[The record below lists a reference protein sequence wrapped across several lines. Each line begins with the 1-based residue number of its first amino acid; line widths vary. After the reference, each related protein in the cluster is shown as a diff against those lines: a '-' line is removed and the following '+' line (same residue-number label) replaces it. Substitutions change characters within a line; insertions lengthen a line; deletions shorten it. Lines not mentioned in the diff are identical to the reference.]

1 MTNVCSKRTLSCLL
15 ENLFCST
22 FITTMHH
29 IQKLVSDFYFQT
41 EQKFGLLKTDQVI
54 VAVSGGLDSMTL
66 LTVMHRA
73 GFNVAVA
80 HINYG
85 LRGEESDLDQKLVE
99 EYCAENFIA
108 CYIKHADPVEMRKGN
123 LQDNAR
129 EFRYRFFDELVQ
141 SHNAKYVAVAHHE
154 DDQVE
159 TLLFKYIRGSY
170 SFFPRGMKAVQGA
183 VIRPF
188 LHMRKSQIHD
198 IALGYQ
204 VPWREDSSNAK
215 SDYSRNKI
223 RNEMI
228 PIVDL
233 MQPGFHE
240 MLLRRNNLNAI
251 SEDYINSKLSEE
263 VDSFLNGKE
272 GDILIADGWRR
283 DDGFDILRATYIL
296 RYTDF
301 SHQRSEEFL
310 QLMKAPI
317 GKKLESNT
325 WEIFRERESVRIMR
339 RRDHE
344 EIFLDIDEDTV
355 AIDYPKRLRFQ
366 KSMYSDDF
374 LKSKFVGVFDFD
386 KLHFPLKLRK
396 WKEGDSFH
404 PLGMKG
410 RKKVSD
416 YLISEKVELSQ
427 KRKILVLESE
437 GEIIWVVGMRI
448 SEKFK
453 VDEHTTAMWI
463 MTVD

>member
-1 MTNVCSKRTLSCLL
+1 
-15 ENLFCST
+15 
-22 FITTMHH
+22 MHH

-41 EQKFGLLKTDQVI
+41 EQKFGLLKTDLVI

-99 EYCAENFIA
+99 EYCEKLFVA
-108 CYIKHADPVEMRKGN
+108 CYTTKADPEEMRNGN
-123 LQDNAR
+123 LQQNAR
-129 EFRYRFFDELVQ
+129 EFRYRFFDEVLEK
-141 SHNAKYVAVAHHE
+141 HHAKYIAVAHHE

-159 TLLFKYIRGSY
+159 TLLFKFIRGSY
-170 SFFPRGMKAVQGA
+170 SFFPRGMKAIQGA

-240 MLLRRNNLNAI
+240 MLLKRNNLNAI
-251 SEDYINSKLSEE
+251 SEDYINSMLSMELDAFLQAT
-263 VDSFLNGKE
+263 DS
-272 GDILIADGWRR
+272 DILVADGWRR
-283 DDGFDILRATYIL
+283 ADGFDILRAAYIL

-301 SHQRSEEFL
+301 SHQRADEFL
-310 QLMKAPI
+310 NLMDGGI
-317 GKKLESNT
+317 GKKLESQG
-325 WEIFRERESVRIMR
+325 WEIYRERECARIVRRIGNE
-339 RRDHE
+339 DVKI
-344 EIFLDIDEDTV
+344 EIHAETT
-355 AIDYPKRLRFQ
+355 AIDYPKRIRIE
-366 KSMYSDDF
+366 KKAASDDF
-374 LKSKFVGVFDFD
+374 LKSKYVGVFDFE
-386 KLHFPLKLRK
+386 KLEFPLTLRK
-396 WKEGDSFH
+396 WKEGDHFQ

-410 RKKVSD
+410 RKKISD
-416 YLISEKVELSQ
+416 LLISEKVELSQ
-427 KRKILVLESE
+427 KRKVLVLESN
-437 GEIIWVVGMRI
+437 GEIVWVLGFRI
-448 SEKFK
+448 SDKFK
-453 VDEHTTAMWI
+453 LTDDTSTMWV
-463 MTVD
+463 MTVE

>member
-1 MTNVCSKRTLSCLL
+1 
-15 ENLFCST
+15 
-22 FITTMHH
+22 MHH

-41 EQKFGLLKTDQVI
+41 EQKFGLTKTDLVI

-73 GFNVAVA
+73 GFNIAVA
-80 HINYG
+80 HVNYG
-85 LRGEESDLDQKLVE
+85 LRGEESELDQKLVQD
-99 EYCAENFIA
+99 YCEQLFVP
-108 CYIKHADPVEMRKGN
+108 CYVTNADPEQMRNGN

-129 EFRYRFFDELVQ
+129 VFRYAFFDELV
-141 SHNAKYVAVAHHE
+141 AKYHAKYIAVAHHE

-159 TLLFKYIRGSY
+159 TLIFKFIRGSY
-170 SFFPRGMKAVQGA
+170 NFFPKGMKAIQGA

-198 IALGYQ
+198 IALGYS

-240 MLLRRNNLNAI
+240 MLLKRNSLNSI
-251 SEDYINSKLSEE
+251 SEDYINSMLSLE
-263 VDSFLNGKE
+263 VDAFLQANE
-272 GDILIADGWRR
+272 SDIIVADGWRR
-283 DDGFDILRATYIL
+283 GDGFDILRAAYIL
-296 RYTDF
+296 KYSDF
-301 SHQRSEEFL
+301 TYQRAEEFL
-310 QLMKAPI
+310 HLLDGSI
-317 GKKLESNT
+317 GRKLESSN
-325 WEIFRERESVRIMR
+325 WEIYREREHARFVRKKGV
-339 RRDHE
+339 E
-344 EIFLDIDEDTV
+344 EVELTIDANTT
-355 AIDYPKRLRFQ
+355 ALDYPKRILIS
-366 KSMYSDDF
+366 KEKVSSDF

-386 KLHFPLKLRK
+386 KLQFPLKLRK
-396 WKEGDSFH
+396 WKEGDSFQ

-416 YLISEKVELSQ
+416 FLIGEKVELSQ
-427 KRKILVLESE
+427 KRKVLILESD
-437 GEIIWVVGMRI
+437 GEIVWVVGMRI

-453 VDEHTTAMWI
+453 LTESTSTMWI